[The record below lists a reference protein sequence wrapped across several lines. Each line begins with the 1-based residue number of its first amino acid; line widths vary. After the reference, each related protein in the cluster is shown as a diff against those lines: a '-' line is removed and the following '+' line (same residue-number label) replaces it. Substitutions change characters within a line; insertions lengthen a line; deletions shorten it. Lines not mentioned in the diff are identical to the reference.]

1 MLDGSTRAPSAR
13 RRGAIRLTRP
23 EMQWAEHDLPPVLAM
38 PGAARVARQ
47 RGVELKD
54 RVMSTSATLP

>member
-1 MLDGSTRAPSAR
+1 
-13 RRGAIRLTRP
+13 
-23 EMQWAEHDLPPVLAM
+23 MQWAEHDLPPVLAM